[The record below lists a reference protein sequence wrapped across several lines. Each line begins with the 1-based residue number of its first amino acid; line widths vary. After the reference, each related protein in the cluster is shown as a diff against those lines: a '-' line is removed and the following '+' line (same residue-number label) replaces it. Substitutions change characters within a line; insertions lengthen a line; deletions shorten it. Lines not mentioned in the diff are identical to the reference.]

1 MLLALKMHI
10 LVLRLSQLLDH
21 HHHHLRLLHLLQIL
35 QIRQILQQLMI
46 LQQRQV
52 QVHQHHLYQL
62 LLNQQNF
69 ARFVLMERSIIL
81 MVNVFV
87 ILKTIL

>member
-21 HHHHLRLLHLLQIL
+21 HHHLRLLHLLQIL
-35 QIRQILQQLMI
+35 QILQQLMI